1 MKIII
6 LFFSIILAF
15 ARINPFEPVINP
27 NETLKIVK
35 PKYFH
40 KAKVKLP
47 DDARVLKKIIFVYQN
62 LNSDILQKEVLINKN
77 IDFHSPIIITH
88 NPQNFGMKEIKFDS
102 LFTLFIKNKKIFIKT
117 KDKLIRKIFL
127 VEPFRLVLD
136 FRKDADFLTIK
147 RIIKDAIV
155 KKVVVGN
162 HDGYYRVVLY
172 FDANYKYK
180 ITPMDE
186 GVKIEVY

>member
-1 MKIII
+1 LRVLIFI
-6 LFFSIILAF
+6 FFSVFLF

-27 NETLKIVK
+27 NENIRVVKENYFRKI
-35 PKYFH
+35 
-40 KAKVKLP
+40 KVYLP
-47 DDARVLKKIIFVYQN
+47 NDARVLKKVIFVYQN
-62 LNSDILQKEVLINKN
+62 LNSDIKQKEVLINKN